1 VPEEVADPVPE
12 PLAASLVGGAV
23 LFLDVL
29 CQHPGAVP
37 QLGQHERLAPGA
49 DLLPAV
55 PEGIGI
61 GSLPGG
67 RGGRLLE
74 LIEDLLPPA
83 GGALAGAG
91 AAEHL
96 LGVHPP
102 EAHPAAS
109 GPAASAAEASGRA
122 APSEACWMAA
132 TRSARRNSAKRP
144 VGTGSR
150 RRWSSSPTSAASCV
164 PSSPRAYQ
172 ERSRT
177 PRPSA
182 PGVEL

>member
-1 VPEEVADPVPE
+1 SGDVVGHPLPEGLAGADQGIEALSDPVAQPLNSLPDRVDQCRGTVTKVPEEVADPVPE

-37 QLGQHERLAPGA
+37 
-49 DLLPAV
+49 
-55 PEGIGI
+55 EGIGI

-74 LIEDLLPPA
+74 LIEDLLQPA
-83 GGALAGAG
+83 GGEFDGVG

-102 EAHPAAS
+102 EAHRAASSPEASGPAASDPAASDPAAS
-109 GPAASAAEASGRA
+109 GPAASAPEASGRA
-122 APSEACWMAA
+122 AP
-132 TRSARRNSAKRP
+132 
-144 VGTGSR
+144 
-150 RRWSSSPTSAASCV
+150 
-164 PSSPRAYQ
+164 
-172 ERSRT
+172 
-177 PRPSA
+177 
-182 PGVEL
+182 

>member
-1 VPEEVADPVPE
+1 KVPEEVADPVPE

-74 LIEDLLPPA
+74 LIEDLLQPA
-83 GGALAGAG
+83 GGEFDGVG

-102 EAHPAAS
+102 EAHRAASSPEASGPAASDPAAS
-109 GPAASAAEASGRA
+109 GPAASDPAASAPEASVRA

-132 TRSARRNSAKRP
+132 TRS
-144 VGTGSR
+144 
-150 RRWSSSPTSAASCV
+150 
-164 PSSPRAYQ
+164 
-172 ERSRT
+172 
-177 PRPSA
+177 
-182 PGVEL
+182 